1 LDPRR
6 KKLFDFDFS
15 LPFPLGFRN
24 FLSQCPNGPPP
35 LKGTLGFGFSVP
47 FFFRGSRSLDAGQA
61 TCPLPKSHQGTGKTE
76 KLQADKGAETKQ
88 NIANQYHA
96 ALRRETCQPIYIH
109 FAKKMLPKTM
119 CCNETVPNHT
129 ASTSSH
135 HRGNNKHAGTRQ
147 RCSGIEVVRKV
158 VTTGSGLRLY
168 LHLRSSACTEVVLA

>member
-35 LKGTLGFGFSVP
+35 LKGTLGFGFSVR

-109 FAKKMLPKTM
+109 FAKK
-119 CCNETVPNHT
+119 CCQKPCAAMKPCQTIPPRQAATTVETTNMPGLGSVVP
-129 ASTSSH
+129 
-135 HRGNNKHAGTRQ
+135 
-147 RCSGIEVVRKV
+147 E
-158 VTTGSGLRLY
+158 
-168 LHLRSSACTEVVLA
+168 